1 MQFSFIF
8 LLIWG
13 WKVIFHPFYISL
25 TEIRYKADQKS
36 LEIEQKIFWDDLEV
50 ALSKYYGQKVNFLQ
64 AADKAEL
71 DRMIREYLLAHNQ
84 ININGQVVVLEYLG
98 YEIEEDAAWFYL
110 EAKKVPP
117 PRTVGIKS
125 TLLFEHFEGQQNIIN
140 FYLDKKPKSLILVKG
155 KETGELRF

>member
-50 ALSKYYGQKVNFLQ
+50 ALSKDYGQKVNFLQ
-64 AADKAEL
+64 PIDKAEL
-71 DRMIREYLLAHNQ
+71 NRMIREYLLAHNQ
-84 ININGQVVVLEYLG
+84 ISINGQLVVLEYLG

-110 EAKKVPP
+110 EAKKVPLP
-117 PRTVGIKS
+117 KTVDIKS
-125 TLLFEHFEGQQNIIN
+125 TLLLEHFEGQQNIVN

-155 KETGELRF
+155 KETGRLRF